1 MNAEQNDLLKILNTG
16 IVWIQQPGAVHE
28 AEVDTRF
35 PFTRINLPEIGFT
48 YNTNKLFEDEQSV
61 MCYDIVHEEYVT
73 LQYDQHGK
81 YHRMIEHELG
91 VEKLLEQINDV
102 KHASEC
108 VPDVDL
114 KVIQNVR
121 FGRCLHTESDFV
133 WDSYI
138 KMQFRSQ
145 NMSEIF
151 DEIDDALMQEWRDW
165 YMSKI
170 REKRQESFLELD
182 QLEQEAKD
190 SDATAED
197 LEDIETIKQMFRD
210 IPQETDLSQFKRID
224 EMLDFWPSL
233 ILPSPFTINFKEL
246 KNIVVEIDAKDELKA
261 ILESVYDLDELV
273 RLVSDMEELTVE
285 EKENLPSYVIEE
297 VENRIQKLRE

>member
-1 MNAEQNDLLKILNTG
+1 MNEEQKDLLKILNTG
-16 IVWIQQPGAVHE
+16 IVWIQQSGTANE
-28 AEVDTRF
+28 AETDTRF
-35 PFTRINLPEIGFT
+35 PFTRIDIPEIDFVYDT
-48 YNTNKLFEDEQSV
+48 SKLFEDGQSV
-61 MCYDIVHEEYVT
+61 MCYDIIHEEYVT
-73 LQYDQHGK
+73 LTYVQHEN
-81 YHRMIEHELG
+81 YHRVFEYEHS
-91 VEKLLEQINDV
+91 VEILSQQINDIR
-102 KHASEC
+102 HASEN

-121 FGRCLHTESDFV
+121 FGCCLHTESELV

-145 NMSEIF
+145 NMREIF
-151 DEIDDALMQEWRDW
+151 DEIDDTLMQGWREW

-182 QLEQEAKD
+182 HLEKEAREN
-190 SDATAED
+190 DATPGD

-210 IPQETDLSQFKRID
+210 IPQETDLSQFKRVD
-224 EMLDFWPSL
+224 EMLNFWPSL

-246 KNIVVEIDAKDELKA
+246 KNIVVEIDAIDELKV

-273 RLVSDMEELTVE
+273 RLVSDLKELDIND
-285 EKENLPSYVIEE
+285 KENLPSYVIEE